1 MSYSYLFK
9 FIIIGD
15 TGVGKSCLLL
25 QFTDKRFKQD
35 HDLTIGV
42 EFGSRTIRVED
53 KDIKL
58 QIWDTAGQESF
69 RSITRS
75 YYRGAAGALLVYD
88 VTRRESFMHLNN
100 WLEGIAEN
108 GNADMVVALVGNKSD
123 LDSRRTVS
131 TEEGAR
137 FARDHNLLYLET
149 SAKTA
154 YNVEEAFL
162 NTARAIY
169 SKIQQ
174 GGIDITSETC
184 GVRMG
189 PNALSNT
196 LQPSARPPQEKG
208 GCCQ

>member
-1 MSYSYLFK
+1 MSYAYMFK
-9 FIIIGD
+9 YIIIGD
-15 TGVGKSCLLL
+15 TGVGKSCMLL

-42 EFGSRTIRVED
+42 EFGSRMVKVED

-75 YYRGAAGALLVYD
+75 YYRGAACALLVYD
-88 VTRRESFMHLNN
+88 VTRRESFQHLNT
-100 WLEGIAEN
+100 WLQGIAEN
-108 GNADMVVALVGNKSD
+108 GNSDMVIALIGNKCD

-137 FARDHNLLYLET
+137 FARENNLLFLET

-154 YNVEEAFL
+154 FNIEEAFT
-162 NTARAIY
+162 NSARAIY
-169 SKIQQ
+169 AKIQEGALDLTKQ
-174 GGIDITSETC
+174 TS
-184 GVRMG
+184 GVLLG
-189 PNALSNT
+189 PSGLSNAPSQ
-196 LQPSARPPQEKG
+196 QPQPRQRS
-208 GCCQ
+208 CCN